1 MAVLDFEGKTTEE
14 AIEKACNQLH
24 IPSDELKFEI
34 LSTGSSGIFGLGGKK
49 ASIRVSVK
57 EKITARPEE
66 EPRREAPEARV
77 VDDRD
82 RSERPERRERKP
94 RFPREKREQR
104 PRREPARSESPA
116 SKPVVAAADDDDEPE
131 MGLGTG
137 LPLPPTVVAP
147 GEAPYEGPDDEAMIQ
162 GRETV
167 EGILSYMD
175 ITANVSVNRIEDRII
190 LTVAGDNSGLLIG
203 KKGATLDA
211 LQFLVNKIVNR
222 NRTQKFRVVVD
233 TEDYRQRRHQSLID
247 LAGRMAEKAKR
258 TKRPVTISQLS
269 AYDRRVVHL
278 ALQGRSG
285 IKTRS
290 RGDGPL
296 KNVVIVPGGARGGG
310 RRPGRSAPAEAQTVT
325 PDYQGEAYREP
336 ALDQKYAEDE
346 S

>member
-1 MAVLDFEGKTTEE
+1 MTVIEFEGKTTEE

-24 IPSDELKFEI
+24 LPSDELKFEI

-49 ASIRVSVK
+49 ASIRVNV
-57 EKITARPEE
+57 EERIIPRPEE
-66 EPRREAPEARV
+66 EPRSQAAAVRAVDRAERQERTDHPE
-77 VDDRD
+77 
-82 RSERPERRERKP
+82 RSEQSERREPKP
-94 RFPREKREQR
+94 RFTREKSEPR
-104 PRREPARSESPA
+104 PRRETPPPQSSP
-116 SKPVVAAADDDDEPE
+116 VMDDEDE
-131 MGLGTG
+131 LVVKLGAG
-137 LPLPPTVVAP
+137 LPLPPTVAAP
-147 GEAPYEGPDDEAMIQ
+147 GEVPYEGPEDEAMTQ
-162 GRETV
+162 GRQAV
-167 EGILSYMD
+167 EAILSHME
-175 ITANVSVNRIEDRII
+175 IVATVNVGRIEDRII
-190 LTVAGDNSGLLIG
+190 LTVEGDNSGLLIG

-222 NRTQKFRVVVD
+222 TRSQKFRVVVD
-233 TEDYRQRRHQSLID
+233 TEDYRQRRHQALID

-278 ALQGRSG
+278 ALQDRSG

-310 RRPGRSAPAEAQTVT
+310 RRPGRGHQAEAQAVATNSQPEVLAQ
-325 PDYQGEAYREP
+325 DYSEN
-336 ALDQKYAEDE
+336 E

>member
-1 MAVLDFEGKTTEE
+1 MPVIEFEGKTTEE

-49 ASIRVSVK
+49 ASIRVSVT
-57 EKITARPEE
+57 EKITPRPAEE
-66 EPRREAPEARV
+66 RRAEAPEV
-77 VDDRD
+77 SEPPDV
-82 RSERPERRERKP
+82 ERPERPERPERQEPRERKP
-94 RFPREKREQR
+94 RFNREKREPR
-104 PRREPARSESPA
+104 PRREPPRREAPTA
-116 SKPVVAAADDDDEPE
+116 PPVAAEDDQRE
-131 MGLGTG
+131 MMASNTE
-137 LPLPPTVVAP
+137 LPLPPTVAAP
-147 GEAPYEGPDDEAMIQ
+147 GEALYEGPDDEAMIQ
-162 GRETV
+162 GREAV
-167 EGILSYMD
+167 EGILSHMD
-175 ITANVSVNRIEDRII
+175 ITATVKVTRIEDRII
-190 LTVAGDNSGLLIG
+190 LTVEGDNSGLLIG

-222 NRTQKFRVVVD
+222 TRTQKFRVVVD

-278 ALQGRSG
+278 ALQDRTG

-310 RRPGRSAPAEAQTVT
+310 RRSGRGPQAEAQPVAA
-325 PDYQGEAYREP
+325 DFQEEAFSQE
-336 ALDQKYAEDE
+336 LVEDE